1 MILKTPGVYIKEQR
15 TLPIAV
21 SGVSTAVPVFIGFT
35 EIHQSAPKR
44 IANMAEFELHFG
56 GGYGPQFDVI
66 SVVNGIDLLADR
78 RFFLY
83 DSIHA
88 YFGNGGGP
96 CYICSAGNY
105 ATSIA
110 SQNFR
115 DSLRNTLAHLSTLD
129 EVTLVFM
136 PDLHAQNAN
145 NGTQENILSDA
156 HYTDLVN
163 LIFAECA
170 TLQDKFAVFDYYD
183 MDTNSTQMRDLV
195 TPQTNQRRYGAVY
208 YPWLLSSENYPIQF
222 DAITG
227 YSNAAAQPILGLNAD
242 LNLFAA
248 AFSGTTLEDIKSTYA
263 AARLLYYGSTSAGQ
277 ERARLKGILSAL
289 INLVK
294 TMEDLAGNAAASSVL
309 VDELTNVQTNSA
321 FIAEVQKLIRL
332 IGILEDENPM
342 SSTPPTL
349 LTTTFITGMG
359 NGNYPTDDWYN
370 YPSANPIRTKNQLES
385 DTTVMA
391 VSVVGN
397 VTRTEAANT
406 LDKGQYFDINRFF
419 AFIAGIANNI
429 NQRKRFQEQQLFQSD
444 NTFKD
449 IQSTIQAYMKQM
461 PSQGAIAGI
470 YCRND
475 RDRGVWKSPANMGV
489 QGIERPMVEVSNSE
503 QDDLNVHTS
512 GKSINV
518 IRTFT
523 GKGPVVWG
531 ARTWDGESG
540 EWRYIAVRRFFN
552 FAEESIQKAL
562 EHFLFEPNNART
574 WVKIRGMI
582 TAFLVDYWQAGAL
595 MGTKPEEAFFV
606 RVDETTTTSAEIQ
619 QGIINIEVGMAVAR
633 PAEFIIIAISHKTN
647 V

>member
-1 MILKTPGVYIKEQR
+1 MIIKTPGVYIKEQR

-35 EIHQSAPKR
+35 KVHHSSPKR
-44 IANMAEFELHFG
+44 ITNMAEFELHFG
-56 GGYGPQFDVI
+56 GGYAPQFDVN
-66 SVVNGIDLLADR
+66 SSVNGIDLVADR

-83 DSIHA
+83 DSIHS

-96 CYICSAGNY
+96 CYICSAGDY

-110 SQNFR
+110 SQTFR
-115 DSLRNTLAHLSTLD
+115 DDLENTLVHLSTLD

-136 PDLHAQNAN
+136 PDLHAQYAN
-145 NGTQENILSDA
+145 NGAQENILSNA
-156 HYTDLVN
+156 HYSELVN

-170 TLQDKFAVFDYYD
+170 NLQDKFAVFDYYN
-183 MDTNSTQMRDLV
+183 MDTNSTQMRNWV

-208 YPWLLSSENYPIQF
+208 YPWLISGDNYPVSF
-222 DAITG
+222 DAISG
-227 YSNAAAQPILGLNAD
+227 YSNPAAQPIMDLNAD

-248 AFSGTTLEDIKSTYA
+248 SFSGTSLEDVKSTYA
-263 AARLLYYGSTSAGQ
+263 AARLLYDGSSTATQ
-277 ERARLKGILSAL
+277 ERTRLKGILTAL
-289 INLVK
+289 INLMK
-294 TMEDLAGNAAASSVL
+294 SLEDLAGNAAASPAL
-309 VDELTNVQTNSA
+309 VAELTNVQTNSA

-342 SSTPPTL
+342 SSTSNTPL
-349 LTTTFITGMG
+349 STTYITNMAP
-359 NGNYPTDDWYN
+359 GNYPSDDWFN
-370 YPSANPIRTKNQLES
+370 FSGANPTRTKSQLES
-385 DTTVMA
+385 DTSVMA
-391 VSVVGN
+391 VSVVGT
-397 VTRTEAANT
+397 VTRTDAANA
-406 LDKGQYFDINRFF
+406 LDRGEYFDIHRFF
-419 AFIAGIANNI
+419 AFIVGVATNI
-429 NQRKRFQEQQLFQSD
+429 SQRKSIQEQQLFQSD
-444 NTFKD
+444 ATYKE
-449 IQSTIQAYMKQM
+449 IQSTIQSYMKQM
-461 PSQGAIAGI
+461 PSQGAVAGI

-489 QGIERPMVEVSNSE
+489 QGIERPMVEVSNNE
-503 QDDLNVHTS
+503 QDNLNVHTG

-552 FAEESIQKAL
+552 FAEESIKKAL

-574 WVKIRGMI
+574 WAKIQGMI

-606 RVDETTTTSAEIQ
+606 RVDETTTTSAEIL

-633 PAEFIIIAISHKTN
+633 PAEFIIIAISHRTN
-647 V
+647 A